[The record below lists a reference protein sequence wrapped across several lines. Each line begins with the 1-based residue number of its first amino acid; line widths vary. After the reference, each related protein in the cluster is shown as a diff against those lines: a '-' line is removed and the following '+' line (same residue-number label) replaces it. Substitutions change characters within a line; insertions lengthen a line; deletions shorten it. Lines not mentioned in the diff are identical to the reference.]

1 MFLDD
6 LFWLIQAYC
15 MFAMLAR
22 LLKEL
27 DFQQRIRFMND
38 TFRKC
43 MSELLHF
50 LVVMAFMLAFNAFV
64 LHLTVGDQIERFS
77 TMWAAYTSTFESLAS
92 GALII
97 SGDLGSISHFWTFV
111 DWLPIALAGYALPIV
126 VIIWSAL
133 NFLLGIIGDAYAEV
147 KDEFQGVKGIFE
159 EGTELFAYYLLGKV
173 FPPADADAQL
183 HLFANSGVAL
193 DPDDDDDLMSAEDAV
208 SDGEP
213 SDEEELATSFEGM
226 LNMMKENHRQMAQ
239 SLSEAQVDGSPS
251 KVTAAAAI
259 EEKLRIMESLHGI
272 CDDDAGDGNFID
284 VYRDTIEGFAEE
296 DEDEEGKDLKP
307 SLQRFVNTLWIE
319 VQVLSSNMQDRAARQ
334 EVIRR
339 RYEQLIDEVAPK
351 IPRATVDF
359 NTTDDE

>member
-1 MFLDD
+1 
-6 LFWLIQAYC
+6 
-15 MFAMLAR
+15 
-22 LLKEL
+22 
-27 DFQQRIRFMND
+27 
-38 TFRKC
+38 
-43 MSELLHF
+43 
-50 LVVMAFMLAFNAFV
+50 
-64 LHLTVGDQIERFS
+64 
-77 TMWAAYTSTFESLAS
+77 MWAAYTSTFESLAS

-159 EGTELFAYYLLGKV
+159 EGTELFAYNLLGKV

-296 DEDEEGKDLKP
+296 DEDEEGKELKP